1 MLTRRPFL
9 AMGAALAFGAA
20 ADQGATMTGFLGAW
34 FGALDLGS
42 RRLRL
47 RLVVSE
53 GPRSML
59 YSIDQGNSAIP
70 ATQTRIDGDE
80 IFISWPSISASYA
93 GRLTGAVIVGQFTQ
107 GGALPLTFTR
117 TPDAQ
122 SPARPEPLT
131 QALFAKLRAD
141 VGAPALA
148 AAASKRHGRRVAF
161 VDGVRAVGKPQA
173 ATTRD
178 KWHIGSCG
186 KSITATLVARAVEAG
201 LIGWNDTVGQA
212 LGALVPGMRAEYRDV
227 TYRHLLS
234 NQSGLAEN
242 IDLAELVKFPR
253 ISADARGDRIA
264 YARTVLAHAP
274 VGPKEAHF
282 EYSNSGYVV
291 AGAMLEARLGAPWEK
306 LIQDHVF
313 TPLKMSSAGFGGPGT
328 PGAYDHPVGH
338 AAGVSGALE
347 PYPPGAPV
355 NDNPAVLGPAG
366 RVHVA
371 FDDLLKYLG
380 EHCAR
385 SAFLR
390 DASWQMLHTP
400 PFGGTYAMGWERRG
414 DVIWHN
420 GSNTLWYCEMQ
431 ADFARGIVSAA
442 AANDGRVD
450 VVTVAVG
457 QALAGIAEA
466 VA

>member
-9 AMGAALAFGAA
+9 ALGAMFALSATVARGANV
-20 ADQGATMTGFLGAW
+20 GEFLGEW

-47 RLVVSE
+47 KLVVQE
-53 GPRSML
+53 GPRSIL

-70 ATQTRIDGDE
+70 ASQTKIDGDK
-80 IFISWPSISASYA
+80 IFITWPSINASYA
-93 GRLTGAVIVGQFTQ
+93 GQLANGVIAGQFTQ
-107 GGALPLTFTR
+107 GGILPLTFSR
-117 TPDAQ
+117 TPEEQAK
-122 SPARPEPLT
+122 PTPLT
-131 QALFAKLRAD
+131 QAGLAKLRAD
-141 VGAPALA
+141 AGAPAMA
-148 AAASKRHGRRVAF
+148 AAALKINGRRVAF
-161 VDGVRAVGKPQA
+161 VDGIRAIGQPHV
-173 ATTRD
+173 ATVRD

-201 LIGWNDTVGQA
+201 LIGWNDTVGQT
-212 LGALVPGMRAEYRDV
+212 LGSAVPGMRAEYRDV

-234 NQSGLAEN
+234 HQSGLAGN

-253 ISADARGDRIA
+253 TSADARGDRLA
-264 YARTVLAHAP
+264 YARTVLAQAP
-274 VGPKEAHF
+274 AGRKEAHF

-306 LIQDHVF
+306 LVQDRVF
-313 TPLKMSSAGFGGPGT
+313 TPLKMTSAGFGAPGT
-328 PGAYDHPVGH
+328 PGAFDQPIGH
-338 AAGVSGALE
+338 APGRSGALE

-371 FDDLLKYLG
+371 FDDLLVYLAA
-380 EHCAR
+380 HCSR

-390 DASWQMLHTP
+390 ADNWKMLHTP
-400 PFGGTYAMGWERRG
+400 PFGGAYAMGWERRG

-420 GSNTLWYCEMQ
+420 GSNTLWYCEIQ
-431 ADFARGIVSAA
+431 ADLARGIVAA
-442 AANDGRVD
+442 SGTNDGRID
-450 VVTVAVG
+450 VVTSVVG
-457 QALAGIAEA
+457 RALAGAAEA